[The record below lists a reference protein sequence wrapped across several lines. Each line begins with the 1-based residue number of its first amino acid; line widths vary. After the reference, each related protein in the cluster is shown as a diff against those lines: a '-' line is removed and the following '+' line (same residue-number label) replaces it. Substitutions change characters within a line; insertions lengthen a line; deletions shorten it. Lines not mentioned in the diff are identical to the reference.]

1 MYDADDIAN
10 MQYAEYRDTKKHM
23 SYSEKMATAKSNGA
37 FMSRL
42 LRIEGIKK
50 QRKGNNM
57 TVPTFN
63 IKKRDNAPDFVVGS
77 FGCKMGDIE
86 PFVNGKGYINF
97 DILKGKESGMYV
109 KINTYG
115 LDKDEETETVTKIGE
130 ISEDE
135 IAF

>member
-1 MYDADDIAN
+1 MYDADDLAN
-10 MQYAEYRDTKKHM
+10 MRYAEYRDTRKHS

-37 FMSRL
+37 FMSRF

-50 QRKGNNM
+50 KKGEKKM
-57 TVPTFN
+57 TLTFN

-77 FGCKMGDIE
+77 FGCKLGDIE

-115 LDKDEETETVTKIGE
+115 LDKEEETETVTKIGE
-130 ISEDE
+130 FENGE
-135 IAF
+135 IPF